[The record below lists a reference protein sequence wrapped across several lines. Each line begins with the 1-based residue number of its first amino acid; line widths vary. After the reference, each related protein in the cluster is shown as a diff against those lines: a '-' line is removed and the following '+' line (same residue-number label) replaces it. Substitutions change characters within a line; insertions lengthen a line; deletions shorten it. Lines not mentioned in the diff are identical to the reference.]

1 MEVKRHEGAA
11 DPAGRMKISLG
22 PLQYYWPRER
32 VLSFYEEMAA
42 LPLDTIYLGETVCAR
57 RREMRLRD
65 WLELADGLRAPGR
78 EVVLSSQVLIEGEA
92 DVKALQ
98 RLVESGH
105 RIEAN
110 DFGAV
115 RSLRGRGP
123 FVAGSS
129 LNVFHPGTL
138 RFLAGVGAD
147 RWVVAAEIGET
158 ELAALQRERPGGMQT
173 EVLVHGRLPLAYSA
187 RCFTAR
193 RFNVQKDVC
202 EFRCLEHPDG
212 LLVRTKEQVP
222 FLVLNGIQTQSA
234 GVHSLFAQLPR
245 LAALGIDIARVSP
258 QSRGTA
264 AVVRAL
270 RERIDGAGAGGADG
284 AALPGMPGA
293 PCNGFWHSRPGME
306 YLARTPPAVQG
317 PGA

>member
-1 MEVKRHEGAA
+1 
-11 DPAGRMKISLG
+11 MKITLG

-32 VLSFYEEMAA
+32 VLSFYGEMAA

-57 RREMRLRD
+57 RNEMRLRD
-65 WLELADGLRAPGR
+65 WLELAQTLRAGGR
-78 EVVLSSQVLIEGEA
+78 EVVLSTQVLLEGEA
-92 DVKALQ
+92 DVKALH
-98 RLVESGH
+98 RLVESGQ

-115 RSLRGRGP
+115 RALQGRGP

-138 RFLAGVGAD
+138 RFLAGLGAD
-147 RWVVAAEIGET
+147 RWVVAPEIGGR
-158 ELAALQRERPGGMQT
+158 ELAAIQAGRPAGMQT

-193 RFNVQKDVC
+193 RYNLQKDVC

-212 LLVRTKEQVP
+212 MIVRTKEQQE

-234 GVHSLFAQLPR
+234 RVHSLLGELPR
-245 LAALGIDIARVSP
+245 LAQIGVDMVRVSP
-258 QSRGTA
+258 QSQGTA
-264 AVVRAL
+264 RVIRAI
-270 RERIDGAGAGGADG
+270 REAIDHPEHSGGGGAPQE
-284 AALPGMPGA
+284 AATIAGT
-293 PCNGFWHSRPGME
+293 PCDGFWHSLPGME
-306 YLARTPPAVQG
+306 RSASGQDGAHAAAREQG
-317 PGA
+317 A